1 MKRLL
6 ATLLGYSAMTA
17 LWLLFLYCLASPQP

>member
-6 ATLLGYSAMTA
+6 ASLFGYSAMTCFF
-17 LWLLFLYCLASPQP
+17 LLFLYCLSQPQP

>member
-6 ATLLGYSAMTA
+6 ASLFGYSAMTCV
-17 LWLLFLYCLASPQP
+17 WLLFIYCLASPQP